1 MNNPLLRAS
10 DVLDL
15 KVKKSATL
23 TIAPDA
29 SVFDAVQL
37 MNEHKVGS
45 VVVVKEGR
53 VAGILTER
61 DILVRIVAVEL
72 DPHTTLVAE
81 AMTRDPFFVTR
92 STPASEAM
100 STATNKRCRHFPVVE
115 AGKLLGLI
123 SIGDLM
129 VLASREQADRINAGI
144 PAMKAMTGR

>member
-81 AMTRDPFFVTR
+81 AMTL
-92 STPASEAM
+92 S
-100 STATNKRCRHFPVVE
+100 
-115 AGKLLGLI
+115 LI
-123 SIGDLM
+123 HI
-129 VLASREQADRINAGI
+129 
-144 PAMKAMTGR
+144 